1 MLTIEDVLALSEL
14 TPEEVRAIA
23 AHEHLPEIIAAELG
37 NYLVHQPD
45 GTVRLRRMI
54 IDDIEEARAAGHME
68 DVLKYKAIL
77 KHFIE
82 MHPESMRSG

>member
-1 MLTIEDVLALSEL
+1 MSWLEKLRGGFKKTADRIGDNLDGLVSRQALDTATL
-14 TPEEVRAIA
+14 
-23 AHEHLPEIIAAELG
+23 
-37 NYLVHQPD
+37 
-45 GTVRLRRMI
+45 
-54 IDDIEEARAAGHME
+54 DDIEEARAAGHME